1 MLRLLLIWLSLPS
14 PDAPPQ
20 RLATSAAPSSA
31 AATDATDAAGA
42 SAAATD
48 APTSPE
54 RPTSAAAAA
63 NAALTAALTAADAAL
78 AAAASTDAAAA
89 AASLDA
95 TLTTAAAAASPQGLI
110 GSPATSRLAL
120 EQLSA
125 VNERLIALRDYAT
138 AQRPALPAL
147 TSAEEYAALA
157 PAARLQRAEEVRGRV
172 RVRVRVSPCR
182 RSPWS

>member
-78 AAAASTDAAAA
+78 AAAASTGAA

-95 TLTTAAAAASPQGLI
+95 ALTTAAAAASPQGLI
-110 GSPATSRLAL
+110 GSPVTSRLAL
-120 EQLSA
+120 DQLSA

-138 AQRPALPAL
+138 SQRSAL

-172 RVRVRVSPCR
+172 RVRVRAYP
-182 RSPWS
+182 

>member
-31 AATDATDAAGA
+31 AATDGTDAAGA

-48 APTSPE
+48 APTSPQ

-78 AAAASTDAAAA
+78 AAAASTGAA

-95 TLTTAAAAASPQGLI
+95 ALTTAAAAASPQGLI

-125 VNERLIALRDYAT
+125 VNERLIALRDYAS

-172 RVRVRVSPCR
+172 RVRVRAYP
-182 RSPWS
+182 

>member
-31 AATDATDAAGA
+31 AATDGTDAAGA

-54 RPTSAAAAA
+54 RPTSAAAA

-95 TLTTAAAAASPQGLI
+95 ALTTAAAAASPQGLI

-125 VNERLIALRDYAT
+125 VNERLIALRDYAS

-147 TSAEEYAALA
+147 ASAEEYAALA

-172 RVRVRVSPCR
+172 RVRVRVREPA
-182 RSPWS
+182 P